1 MENRGYALVTGG
13 NRGIGKAC
21 AVKLAVSGFD
31 VGITYRSNDEQAVE
45 VKKQIEN
52 LDRKCDLLK
61 FDISDT
67 QQCADVLDG
76 HFGKSAPDVLVLN
89 AGVTQDNLL
98 LWMKKHEW
106 DQVLRTNLDGFYNM
120 VRPLLFNM
128 LRVKKGRIIVISSVS
143 GEKGQAGQV
152 NYSASKAG
160 LIGAARALARE
171 VGKKGILV
179 NVVSPGIIETDM
191 TENLPTEEI
200 LPMIP
205 LNRIGRPEEVASVVN
220 FLAAE
225 EDMYI
230 HGQVIGVD
238 GGLN

>member
-1 MENRGYALVTGG
+1 MENRGSALVTGG

-21 AVKLAVSGFD
+21 ALKLAEAGFD
-31 VGITYRSNDEQAVE
+31 VCITYRSNGEQAVE
-45 VKKQIEN
+45 VKKQVEE
-52 LDRKCDLLK
+52 LGRRCDLLK

-67 QQCADVLDG
+67 QQCAEVLEG
-76 HFGKSAPDVLVLN
+76 HYGKSAPDVLVLN
-89 AGVTQDNLL
+89 AGVTNDNLL
-98 LWMKKHEW
+98 LWMKKQEW

-128 LRVKKGRIIVISSVS
+128 LRVRKGRIIVISSVS
-143 GEKGQAGQV
+143 GEQGQAGQV
-152 NYSASKAG
+152 NYSAAKAG
-160 LIGAARALARE
+160 LIGAAKALARE

-191 TENLPTEEI
+191 TEDLPKKEI
-200 LPMIP
+200 LPLIP
-205 LNRIGRPEEVASVVN
+205 LNRTGRPEEVASVVK

-225 EDMYI
+225 KDMYI
-230 HGQVIGVD
+230 HGQVIGVN

>member
-21 AVKLAVSGFD
+21 AVKLAGSGFD
-31 VGITYRSNDEQAVE
+31 VGITYRSNDANALE
-45 VKKQIEN
+45 VKNRIEK
-52 LDRKCDLLK
+52 LGRKCDLLK

-98 LWMKKHEW
+98 LWMKKQEW

-120 VRPLLFNM
+120 VRPMLFNM
-128 LRVKKGRIIVISSVS
+128 LRVRKGRIIVISSVS

-191 TENLPTEEI
+191 TESLPTEDI
-200 LPMIP
+200 LPLIP

-230 HGQVIGVD
+230 HGQVIGVN

>member
-1 MENRGYALVTGG
+1 MENRGSALVTGG

-21 AVKLAVSGFD
+21 ALKLADAGFD
-31 VGITYRSNDEQAVE
+31 VCITYRSNGEQAVE
-45 VKKQIEN
+45 VKKQVED
-52 LDRKCDLLK
+52 LGRRCDLLQV
-61 FDISDT
+61 DISDT
-67 QQCADVLDG
+67 QQCAEVLEG
-76 HFGKSAPDVLVLN
+76 HYGKSAPDVLVLN
-89 AGVTQDNLL
+89 AGVTNDNLL
-98 LWMKKHEW
+98 LWMKKQEW

-128 LRVKKGRIIVISSVS
+128 LRVRKGRIIVISSVS
-143 GEKGQAGQV
+143 GEQGQAGQV
-152 NYSASKAG
+152 NYSAAKAG
-160 LIGAARALARE
+160 LIGAAKALARE

-191 TENLPTEEI
+191 TEDLPKKDI
-200 LPMIP
+200 LPLIP
-205 LNRIGRPEEVASVVN
+205 LNRTGRPEEVASVVN

-230 HGQVIGVD
+230 HGQVIGVN

>member
-1 MENRGYALVTGG
+1 MENRGSALVTGG

-21 AVKLAVSGFD
+21 ALKLADAGFD
-31 VGITYRSNDEQAVE
+31 VCITYRSNGEQAVE
-45 VKKQIEN
+45 VKKQVE
-52 LDRKCDLLK
+52 DMGRRCVLLQV
-61 FDISDT
+61 DISDT
-67 QQCADVLDG
+67 QQCAEVLEG
-76 HFGKSAPDVLVLN
+76 HYEKSAPDVLVLN
-89 AGVTQDNLL
+89 AGVTNDNLL
-98 LWMKKHEW
+98 LWMKKQEW

-128 LRVKKGRIIVISSVS
+128 LRVRKGRIIVISSVS
-143 GEKGQAGQV
+143 GEQGQAGQV
-152 NYSASKAG
+152 NYSAAKAG
-160 LIGAARALARE
+160 LIGAAKALARE

-191 TENLPTEEI
+191 TEDLPKKDI
-200 LPMIP
+200 LPLIP
-205 LNRIGRPEEVASVVN
+205 LNRTGRPEEVASVVN

-230 HGQVIGVD
+230 HGQVIGVN